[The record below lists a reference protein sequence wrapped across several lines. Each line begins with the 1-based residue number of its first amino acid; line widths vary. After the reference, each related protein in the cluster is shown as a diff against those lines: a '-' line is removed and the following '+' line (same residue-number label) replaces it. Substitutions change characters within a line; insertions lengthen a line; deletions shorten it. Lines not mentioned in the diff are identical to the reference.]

1 MDRRVALGMSK
12 AELVMSRVGQVMGA
26 LLLVVLLPVLPI
38 LLLYF
43 GFHKAGR
50 TLNGGPER
58 EHGPN
63 LSPE

>member
-43 GFHKAGR
+43 AFHKTARKLSGHPE
-50 TLNGGPER
+50 TEYGSNLNPE
-58 EHGPN
+58 
-63 LSPE
+63 